1 MTSTTSSKGNL
12 STTHVT
18 LEPSKCVT
26 FLIQDVG
33 TTDHLMNFCAKATA
47 MLTGKRLASTSINRN
62 LLDTF
67 KVFRRSMDRGPLNYC
82 RWGIIKRRICVE
94 NVPGEVMLGLFK

>member
-47 MLTGKRLASTSINRN
+47 MLSEKTGKRLASTSI
-62 LLDTF
+62 
-67 KVFRRSMDRGPLNYC
+67 KKCFRFTVSVYVIRSNPGPTH
-82 RWGIIKRRICVE
+82 R
-94 NVPGEVMLGLFK
+94 LFPTDQEIDQDGGQRQS